1 MSDFG
6 ERNKEAFQKMA
17 VSGGIAFAAIVAGAK
32 SSISAFA
39 ESQAQL
45 VRVDQIIK
53 NTDLKSVGL

>member
-1 MSDFG
+1 
-6 ERNKEAFQKMA
+6 MA

>member
-1 MSDFG
+1 MTEFG
-6 ERNKEAFQKMA
+6 ERNKATFQGMA
-17 VSGGIAFAAIVAGAK
+17 VAGGIAFAGIVAGAK

-45 VRVDQIIK
+45 ARVDQIIK